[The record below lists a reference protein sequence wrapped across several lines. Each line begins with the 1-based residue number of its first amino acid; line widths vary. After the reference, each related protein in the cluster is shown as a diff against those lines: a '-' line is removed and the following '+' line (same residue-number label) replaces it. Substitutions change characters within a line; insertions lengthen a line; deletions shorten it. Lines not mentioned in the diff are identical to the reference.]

1 MPAPKR
7 FAFLTKFKPVTQP
20 VAGVR
25 IATIFLLLALG
36 TLACRMVDRAAELQA
51 TESAVSS
58 VQTALAATSMVLGTL
73 PVITPVPG
81 GGSTSAPT
89 ATVFDA
95 GPAATEPSDTAV
107 PADPPTALL
116 VEVDERLMKSARILL
131 FEDMSAS
138 RQIRLVKEAL
148 DRGEYFYLDVGS
160 AKGWFKT
167 QLLSGRKWDLVIA
180 SGEADRDFG
189 GEFFEYIDQH
199 VAGGGSAV
207 IETWDL
213 DSAPTG
219 RVRSLLNRCGLTVQ
233 SDWFEPNLRVFFWT
247 DPTHP
252 IFNRPNSL
260 PNGLR
265 NARALWHGDIG
276 DLLAL
281 EPGNADR
288 GRILASTNPDRTTT
302 HGLIADCLDGRLL
315 LQTFRSHE
323 YHHDD
328 MVALWQNYVD
338 YVLRGYFRHSGRP
351 APPAAPTAISPLQ
364 PTPTTVHPPTP
375 GPDYSLPATCGS
387 LLSVRLL
394 KAPQFQPDLFEHHA
408 AGTFLILRIEVQ
420 NVSQTAIQIWDGDYS
435 IEAQL
440 RKDAVSYPLNQ
451 AASGYL
457 FIEQP
462 AELYQHLVLPGETFQ
477 TSVAFDVD
485 PAAEAWE
492 FVLRPGIE
500 FDPAACEAR
509 IPLAH

>member
-1 MPAPKR
+1 M
-7 FAFLTKFKPVTQP
+7 
-20 VAGVR
+20 R
-25 IATIFLLLALG
+25 IAAVFLLLVVA
-36 TLACRMVDRAAELQA
+36 TLACRVVDRATELQA
-51 TESAVSS
+51 TVSAVSS
-58 VQTALAATSMVLGTL
+58 VQTALAATGMAMGTL

-81 GGSTSAPT
+81 GGSTNAPT
-89 ATVFDA
+89 TTVVEA
-95 GPAATEPSDTAV
+95 GPAATDPIETAPPVDPTAV
-107 PADPPTALL
+107 PL
-116 VEVDERLMKSARILL
+116 VDADERLMKSARILL

-167 QLLSGRKWDLVIA
+167 QLLSGREWDLVIA

-213 DSAPTG
+213 DSAPSG
-219 RVRSLLNRCGLTVQ
+219 RVRTLLNRCGLTVQ

-247 DPTHP
+247 DPAHP

-265 NARALWHGDIG
+265 NARALWRGDIG

-281 EPGNADR
+281 EPGAADR

-338 YVLRGYFRHSGRP
+338 YALRSYFRHSGRL
-351 APPAAPTAISPLQ
+351 APPTAPTAVLPLQ
-364 PTPTTVHPPTP
+364 PTPSAIHPPTP
-375 GPDYSLPATCGS
+375 GPDYSLPAACGPI
-387 LLSVRLL
+387 LSVRLL

-408 AGTFLILRIEVQ
+408 EGNFLILRLEVQ
-420 NVSQTAIQIWDGDYS
+420 NISQAAIQIWDGDYS
-435 IEAQL
+435 IEARL
-440 RKDAVSYPLNQ
+440 RNEAVSYPLNQ

-462 AELYQHLVLPGETFQ
+462 AELYQHLAAPGETFQ

-485 PAAEAWE
+485 PAADAWE

-500 FDPAACEAR
+500 FDHAACEAR